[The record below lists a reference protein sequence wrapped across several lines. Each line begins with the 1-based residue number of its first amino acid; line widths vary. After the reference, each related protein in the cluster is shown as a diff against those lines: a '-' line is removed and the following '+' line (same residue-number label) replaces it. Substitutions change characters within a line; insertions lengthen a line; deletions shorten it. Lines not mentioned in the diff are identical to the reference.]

1 MKKKLVIA
9 MSLFASQGLIF
20 ADQLDT
26 VVVQGAQESYF
37 EQNSS
42 SSMKGESSDKKT
54 PYTVSVTKGTLIDD
68 LQAQRIEDTFDYT
81 TGVTKVGKNADAI
94 MIRGFDLSLEN
105 IKVNGMSGLISRMGS
120 PSTANVERI
129 EVVKGPTSVLY
140 GAMQPGGLVN
150 IVTKRPQSVQKTT
163 LETSLQTYMSNGVS
177 EFGSDNG
184 ITTTLDTTGPI
195 NENLFYRFIAVGEK
209 LNSYRDNV
217 DFKNLYIYPSLL
229 WNASD
234 NTSLLVAME
243 YGHEDG
249 SADDGLFVANHDI
262 STAANLNTVYQEKD
276 DYDNDEGKAFDINL
290 DHYISDNLFFNF
302 DWRSVFHTDE
312 RKLYE
317 NKSVNQ
323 GATVSDTTLTRRN
336 RHQYNERD
344 WHSFDTNLNLDTII
358 ADMKHSLTFGLAGNY
373 RKTDY
378 DRIAQGGFVTP
389 NINIYN
395 PIHGGTAV
403 INQKDRRKTQYYS
416 TGVYLQDKISL
427 TDKLTLVGSARVD
440 KTKIDF
446 ECSRGPCVSP
456 DKIKK
461 SRDFVGSIGT
471 IYNINDVFSV
481 YGSLAQSYDP
491 SSAERTDT
499 SGNFLDTE
507 KSKQYEIG
515 TKINVSK
522 EFNTGISFYK
532 INKENVA
539 EQISG
544 TDFYEISGEVE
555 SKGVE
560 LEVQWLPTA
569 NWQFKSGYAY
579 NKAKYVS
586 GKFVGNTQALTPEVT
601 AYIFTRYN
609 IPKKIYD
616 GRLGLS
622 TGISYRDKIYT
633 NSAVAKRVELPSYAR
648 VDVGAYYSINDW
660 DFSLNIENIT
670 DKKYYESGREDNRI
684 FSGEPRKFTIN
695 IKRTF

>member
-1 MKKKLVIA
+1 MKIKIA
-9 MSLFASQGLIF
+9 KSLALLLL
-20 ADQLDT
+20 ANTLCAEELNT

-37 EQNSS
+37 EDTSS
-42 SSMKGESSDKKT
+42 SSMKGETNDKKT
-54 PYTVSVTKGTLIDD
+54 PYTVSVTKGTLIED

-94 MIRGFDLSLEN
+94 IIRGFELDLEN

-120 PSTANVERI
+120 PSTANVERM

-140 GAMQPGGLVN
+140 GIMEPGGLVN
-150 IVTKRPQSVQKTT
+150 IVIKRPQAKQRTT

-177 EFGSDNG
+177 GFGEDNG

-195 NENLFYRFIAVGEK
+195 TENLFYRFIAVGEK
-209 LNSYRDNV
+209 LNSYRKNV
-217 DFKNLYIYPSLL
+217 DFENLYIYPSLL

-249 SADDGLFVANHDI
+249 SADDGLFVGNHDI
-262 STAANLNTVYQEKD
+262 STASSLDMVYQEEG
-276 DYDNDEGKAFDINL
+276 DYDNDEGTAFDINL
-290 DHYISDNLFFNF
+290 DHYINDNLSLNF
-302 DWRSVFHTDE
+302 DWRSVFHTDD
-312 RKLYE
+312 RKLFE
-317 NKSVNQ
+317 SRGVNQ

-358 ADMKHSLTFGLAGNY
+358 ANMKHSLIFGLAGSY
-373 RKTDY
+373 RKTDF
-378 DRIAQGGFVTP
+378 DRIIMGGNVTP

-403 INQKDRRKTQYYS
+403 STQLNRRKTEYFS
-416 TGVYLQDKISL
+416 SGVYLQDKISI
-427 TDKLTLVGSARVD
+427 TDKLTFVGSTRVD

-446 ECSRGPCVSP
+446 ECLRGSCVENTT
-456 DKIKK
+456 KI
-461 SRDFVGSIGT
+461 STDFVGSLGA
-471 IYNINDVFSV
+471 IYNINDFVSV
-481 YGSLAQSYDP
+481 YSSFGQSYDP
-491 SSAERTDT
+491 SSAERVDDL
-499 SGNFLDTE
+499 GNPLDTE

-515 TKINVSK
+515 TKINFSK
-522 EFNTGISFYK
+522 EFNTGLSFYK

-539 EQISG
+539 ESTNSG
-544 TDFYEISGEVE
+544 NYALTGEVE

-560 LEVQWLPTA
+560 LELQWLPTA

-579 NKAKYVS
+579 NKAEYVS
-586 GKFVGNTQALTPEVT
+586 GKSIGNTQALTPEVT

-609 IPKKIYD
+609 IPQKIYD
-616 GRLGLS
+616 GRFGLS
-622 TGISYRDKIYT
+622 TGLTYRDKIYT
-633 NSAVAKRVELPSYAR
+633 SSSESTRVELPAYTR
-648 VDVGAYYSINDW
+648 VDIGAYYSINDW

-670 DKKYYESGREDNRI
+670 DKKYYESGTNDYRI
-684 FSGEPRKFTIN
+684 YSGEPRKFTIN

>member
-9 MSLFASQGLIF
+9 MSLFASQGLTF

-129 EVVKGPTSVLY
+129 EVVKGPAAVLY
-140 GAMQPGGLVN
+140 GSMTPGGLVN
-150 IVTKRPQSVQKTT
+150 IVSKRPQSEQKTT

-177 EFGSDNG
+177 KFGSDNG

-195 NENLFYRFIAVGEK
+195 TENLFYRFIVVGEK

-262 STAANLNTVYQEKD
+262 STAANLSTVYQEKD

-302 DWRSVFHTDE
+302 DWRSVFHTDD

-317 NKSVNQ
+317 NRAVNQ

-336 RHQYNERD
+336 RHQFNERD
-344 WHSFDTNLNLDTII
+344 WHSFDTNLNLDTVI
-358 ADMKHSLTFGLAGNY
+358 ADMKHNLTFGLAGNY

-378 DRIAQGGFVTP
+378 DRVIYGSNVTP
-389 NINIYN
+389 NLSIYN
-395 PIHGGTAV
+395 PTLGGTATD
-403 INQKDRRKTQYYS
+403 NQSHRRKTIIKS
-416 TGVYLQDKISL
+416 VGIYLQDKISL
-427 TDKLTLVGSARVD
+427 TDDLTLVGSTRFD
-440 KTKIDF
+440 RTKIDYK
-446 ECSRGPCVSP
+446 CTRRIGTCA
-456 DKIKK
+456 DDTIKT
-461 SRDFVGSIGT
+461 SRDFVGSLGT
-471 IYNINDVFSV
+471 IYNINDVFSI
-481 YGSLAQSYDP
+481 YGSYGQSYDP
-491 SSAERTDT
+491 STAERVDD
-499 SGNFLDTE
+499 SGKSLDTE

-539 EQISG
+539 ESTTSG
-544 TDFYEISGEVE
+544 NYALTGEVE

-560 LEVQWLPTA
+560 VEVQWLPTA

-586 GKFVGNTQALTPEVT
+586 GKSVGNTQALTPEVT

-609 IPKKIYD
+609 IPQKIYD

-633 NSAVAKRVELPSYAR
+633 NSAEAKRIELPSYAR

-670 DKKYYESGREDNRI
+670 NKEYYESGREDNRI

>member
-1 MKKKLVIA
+1 MKKKIVIA
-9 MSLFASQGLIF
+9 MSLFASQGLTF

-94 MIRGFDLSLEN
+94 MIRGFGISLEN

-177 EFGSDNG
+177 KFGSDNG

-209 LNSYRDNV
+209 LNSYKDNV

-290 DHYISDNLFFNF
+290 DHYINDNLFFNF
-302 DWRSVFHTDE
+302 DWRSVFHKDE

-317 NKSVNQ
+317 SNKVIQ
-323 GATVSDTTLTRRN
+323 GTTVSDTTLRRRN

-344 WHSFDTNLNLDTII
+344 WHSFDTNLNLDTVI
-358 ADMKHSLTFGLAGNY
+358 ADMKHSLTFGLAGSY

-378 DRIAQGGFVTP
+378 DKIIQSGFVTP
-389 NINIYN
+389 NIDIYN
-395 PIHGGTAV
+395 PIHGGTV
-403 INQKDRRKTQYYS
+403 SNNQETRRKTQYYS

-446 ECSRGPCVSP
+446 ECPIGTCESP

-471 IYNINDVFSV
+471 IYNINDIFSV

-491 SSAERTDT
+491 SRADRVDK
-499 SGNFLDTE
+499 SGGILDTE

-515 TKINVSK
+515 TKINISK

-539 EQISG
+539 ELIS
-544 TDFYEISGEVE
+544 DNIYELSGEVE

-586 GKFVGNTQALTPEVT
+586 GKSVGNTQALTPEVT

-609 IPKKIYD
+609 IPQKIYN
-616 GRLGLS
+616 GRFGFS
-622 TGISYRDKIYT
+622 TGLTYRDKIYT
-633 NSAVAKRVELPSYAR
+633 NSVKSARVELPSYAR

-660 DFSLNIENIT
+660 DFSLNIENLT
-670 DKKYYESGREDNRI
+670 DKKYYESGIKDYRI
-684 FSGEPRKFTIN
+684 YSGEPRKFTIN